1 MVVAIF
7 PFERRLGET
16 TELSVIRSSDHS
28 GPGQELRYGATKSLS
43 GCSHLSLSSIGMAR
57 ARTEHLLWGVFGL
70 GVLLNFQDV
79 VINESSNRLSFVP
92 DTLKLNVS
100 PGVTY
105 DSLNRNTVTVY
116 VTKNPQLQ
124 VSNGAGPVVVG

>member
-1 MVVAIF
+1 MA
-7 PFERRLGET
+7 FERGLGET
-16 TELSVIRSSDHS
+16 TELSVSVIRSSDHS
-28 GPGQELRYGATKSLS
+28 GPGRELRYGATKSLS
-43 GCSHLSLSSIGMAR
+43 GCSPLSLSSIGMAR
-57 ARTEHLLWGVFGL
+57 AGTVHLLWGVFGL

-79 VINESSNRLSFVP
+79 VINESSNRSFVP
-92 DTLKLNVS
+92 DTKLKLNVS
-100 PGVTY
+100 PSVTY